1 MYSNSYNFNN
11 NFDKIIVIGDIHGD
25 LKRLKH
31 ILVNDN
37 IINKDLEWIANNVI
51 IIQVGDQIDSLN
63 RHDNIEEW
71 EILKDIEVLNF
82 TNLLSKLALENNCL
96 FISLNGNHELMN
108 ILGNFSYVSKNSFY
122 ENRLNNFKF
131 KGIYNDIIGN
141 RPIIIKVNDLI
152 FCHAG
157 IKKIHLDILD
167 KYNKDIFYLNT
178 IWKKF
183 VLLNKVDFNDK
194 EIFDKII
201 LNDEGILWTR
211 NEDSPNDINYVL
223 NKLNSSFI
231 FIGHNTVPNI
241 LLNNK
246 IWYVDNSISR
256 SYGKNNYE
264 YIRIQNKNITIVKI

>member
-157 IKKIHLDILD
+157 IKKLHLDILD

-194 EIFDKII
+194 EIFVKII

>member
-157 IKKIHLDILD
+157 IKKLHLDILD